1 MYDGQNAAGQARYVI
16 IYIFTMFGQ
25 SLQMLIVS
33 GEMNHSFSAREK
45 RAQRARG
52 YHSIF
57 IRKTLATNTEQVV
70 CVWSLRNA
78 HVYDLS

>member
-57 IRKTLATNTEQVV
+57 IRKTLATNT
-70 CVWSLRNA
+70 
-78 HVYDLS
+78 D